1 MKFCTNC
8 GNELREGAD
17 ICLHCGKFIVRQ
29 TPRKQENKNTAR
41 TLGILALCLW
51 IIPVAGWS
59 LGAVGLSKA
68 KTKGTKAMNI
78 IGIILATAMFV
89 LNLAIA
95 ISNF

>member
-17 ICLHCGKFIVRQ
+17 ICLHCGKFIVRT
-29 TPRKQENKNTAR
+29 TPRKVESKNTGR

-51 IIPVAGWS
+51 IIPVAGLS
-59 LGAVGLSKA
+59 LGAVGLSKS
-68 KTKGTKAMNI
+68 KTKGSKAMNI

-89 LNLAIA
+89 LDIVVAINN
-95 ISNF
+95 S